1 MKKHTVVL
9 FAALIAFIASSCSF
23 SVGSIVPSSHYVY
36 PNSNVTPMGQTTATF
51 SRMSILF
58 PPKFTSQDSE
68 SLFSQALSR
77 YPGSD
82 VVIDYKTDTKL
93 TQFPVVPLWKLE
105 ITVTGTAA
113 KMEVGKQ
120 DIGKGK

>member
-9 FAALIAFIASSCSF
+9 FALIAVIASSCAT
-23 SVGSIVPSSHYVY
+23 SVGSVVPSSHYVY
-36 PNSNVTPMGQTTATF
+36 PNSNVSPMGQTTATF
-51 SRMSILF
+51 SKMSILF
-58 PPKFTSQDSE
+58 PPKFTAQDSE
-68 SLFSQALSR
+68 TLFNQALAR

-82 VVIDYKTDTKL
+82 IVIDYKTDTKL
-93 TQFPVVPLWKLE
+93 TMFPILLTIWKLD